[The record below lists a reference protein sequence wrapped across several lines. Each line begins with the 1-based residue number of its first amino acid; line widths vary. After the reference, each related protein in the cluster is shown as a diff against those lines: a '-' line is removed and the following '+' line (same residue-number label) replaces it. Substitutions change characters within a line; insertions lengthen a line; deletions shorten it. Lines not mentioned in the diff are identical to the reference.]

1 MGILKTA
8 LYEVHRELGAVL
20 TEFAGWEM
28 PLRYGRLG
36 EEVMSVRE
44 RVGCFDVS
52 HMGRLV
58 LSGERVVEFLNY
70 VSSNQMDVR
79 EGRTRYT
86 LVLNERGGIKD
97 DDVAMR
103 IGEKEFLMVVNA
115 ASREKILNWV
125 KKINEEGEFRV
136 DIQDV
141 TFKTVMVAVQGPEAR
156 QLVHRVVGQEFT
168 MRKFRVRKTEVL
180 GSEAVV
186 SRTGYTGE
194 DGYEII
200 VFDTSAGIELFRR
213 LVEAGA
219 TPCGLEARDVLRLEA
234 GLPLYGA
241 DMDEDT
247 DPFEARLDF
256 AVKMDKGDFIGRE
269 ALLERSKS
277 VKRVRVGLMSRGRRV
292 PRRGARVLWRGKEVG
307 VVTSGA
313 YSPTVGRGIGMAYLS
328 PDVPEGTEVTVEVR
342 GRPIE
347 AEVRGFP
354 FYDEKVYGWRRV
366 RPS

>member
-1 MGILKTA
+1 MGLLKTA
-8 LYEVHRELGAVL
+8 LYEVHREFGAVL

-103 IGEKEFLMVVNA
+103 LGEEEFLMVVNA
-115 ASREKILNWV
+115 ASREKILSWMREV
-125 KKINEEGEFRV
+125 NEDKGFGV
-136 DIQDV
+136 DIRDV
-141 TFKTVMVAVQGPEAR
+141 TFETVMVAVQGPEAR
-156 QLVHRVVGQEFT
+156 QLVHGVVGQEFT
-168 MRKFRVRKTEVL
+168 MKKFRVRRAEVL

-194 DGYEII
+194 DGYEIV
-200 VFDTSAGIELFRR
+200 VFDT
-213 LVEAGA
+213 
-219 TPCGLEARDVLRLEA
+219 DV
-234 GLPLYGA
+234 G
-241 DMDEDT
+241 
-247 DPFEARLDF
+247 
-256 AVKMDKGDFIGRE
+256 
-269 ALLERSKS
+269 
-277 VKRVRVGLMSRGRRV
+277 
-292 PRRGARVLWRGKEVG
+292 
-307 VVTSGA
+307 
-313 YSPTVGRGIGMAYLS
+313 
-328 PDVPEGTEVTVEVR
+328 
-342 GRPIE
+342 
-347 AEVRGFP
+347 
-354 FYDEKVYGWRRV
+354 
-366 RPS
+366 